1 MPRARP
7 SRPVQWGGTTI
18 FCPVSAKTG
27 EGIDEFLD
35 ELGKILR
42 ENRIHINRCFKYQDA
57 GRIQLIR
64 EFGTLISEEYTQDG
78 IEVEAYVPKEI
89 YDKL

>member
-1 MPRARP
+1 M
-7 SRPVQWGGTTI
+7 
-18 FCPVSAKTG
+18 KT
-27 EGIDEFLD
+27 EFTLTDASNIRMLD
-35 ELGKILR
+35 
-42 ENRIHINRCFKYQDA
+42 
-57 GRIQLIR
+57 